1 MALFEVCNTQQSSI
15 GSRQKNKTFRCKR
28 RLRGKCILDKSKS
41 QPRRIFCISKL
52 QLKWLFLA
60 GIYAQLKTVEQER
73 HALAR
78 VKAELYLAEKQN
90 QCLLTKVQQVK
101 KERNTAKAQLETVEQ
116 ERDTAKAQ
124 LETVEQER
132 DRANKRYKTAIA
144 EWARLERAAY
154 GTPGLGGI

>member
-1 MALFEVCNTQQSSI
+1 MKGPEQLNPKLPSVLET
-15 GSRQKNKTFRCKR
+15 
-28 RLRGKCILDKSKS
+28 LRIRV
-41 QPRRIFCISKL
+41 QE
-52 QLKWLFLA
+52 LKQDRDTA
-60 GIYAQLKTVEQER
+60 HAQLKTVEQER

-78 VKAELYLAEKQN
+78 AKAELYLAEKQN

-116 ERDTAKAQ
+116 ERD
-124 LETVEQER
+124 
-132 DRANKRYKTAIA
+132 RANKRYTTAIA